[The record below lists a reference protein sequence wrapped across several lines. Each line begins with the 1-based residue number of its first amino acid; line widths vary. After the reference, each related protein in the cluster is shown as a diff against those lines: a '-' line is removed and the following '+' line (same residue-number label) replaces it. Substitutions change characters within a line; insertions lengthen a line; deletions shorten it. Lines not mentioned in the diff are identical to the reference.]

1 MFIAVLFILILF
13 PHEAQAGAME
23 GLKVAFETVT
33 VAILP
38 FAVVSSALIYS
49 GFAKKTGDFFAPLF
63 KRLKLHPYGATA
75 LITGLLGG
83 YPTGCKIAC
92 EMYSEGLIDKEECEK
107 ILSYTN
113 NGGLIFA
120 LNVCGD
126 AMFQDKRAGVI
137 IFSASAVSALLTGL
151 ILARG
156 DYSVKRG
163 ENKKLPLMAA
173 LGKSIASGGSVVLNI
188 VSSFIVFYAVASA
201 LRLDNVPN
209 LAGVFEMTKGVAY
222 AGEIKNIPLAA
233 FFFSLGGLGVFAQ
246 SAAICSEY
254 DIDLKKYVTGK
265 LLQAAGAFCV
275 AYLIANRPFFGK
287 EIVLFSFLVLVA
299 VIFSIKA
306 VKKLYAKA

>member
-13 PHEAQAGAME
+13 PEEAQMGAID
-23 GLKVAFETVT
+23 GLKAAFETVT

-49 GFAKKTGDFFAPLF
+49 GFAKKMGDFCAPLF

-92 EMYSEGLIDKEECEK
+92 EMYGEGLIDKEECEK

-120 LNVCGD
+120 LNVCGN

-137 IFSASAVSALLTGL
+137 IFIASTVSALLAGL
-151 ILARG
+151 IFARG
-156 DYSVKRG
+156 DYSVKTG

-188 VSSFIVFYAVASA
+188 VASFIVFYAVASA
-201 LRLDNVPN
+201 LRLDNVPF
-209 LAGVFEMTKGVAY
+209 LEGIFEMTKGVAY
-222 AGEIKNIPLAA
+222 AGKIKNIPLAA
-233 FFFSLGGLGVFAQ
+233 FFFSLGSLGVFAQ

-254 DIDLKKYVTGK
+254 DISLKKYVQGK
-265 LLQAAGAFCV
+265 LLQATGAFLV
-275 AYLIANRPFFGK
+275 AYLIVNRPFFGK
-287 EIVLFSFLVLVA
+287 EIVLFSFLAVVG

-306 VKKLYAKA
+306 IKKLYAKA

>member
-13 PHEAQAGAME
+13 PNEAQAGARE

-49 GFAKKTGDFFAPLF
+49 GFAKRVGDFFAPFF

-126 AMFQDKRAGVI
+126 AMFKDKSAGAI
-137 IFSASAVSALLTGL
+137 IFAASALSAVLTGL
-151 ILARG
+151 VLARG
-156 DYSVKRG
+156 DYREKVG
-163 ENKKLPLMAA
+163 ETKKLPTLAA
-173 LGKSIASGGSVVLNI
+173 MGKSIASGGSVILNI

-201 LRLDNVPN
+201 LRLSNMP
-209 LAGVFEMTKGVAY
+209 LLEGAFEMTKGVAY
-222 AGEIKNIPLAA
+222 AGKIKSIPLAA

-254 DIDLKKYVTGK
+254 DIKLKKYVKGK
-265 LLQAAGAFCV
+265 LIQAVMAFCI

-287 EIVLFSFLVLVA
+287 EILLFSALAIVA
-299 VIFSIKA
+299 VVFSIITI
-306 VKKLYAKA
+306 KKLYAEA